1 MSYSLW
7 DCRVRH
13 DFHFSL
19 MLSELRQTEISYISQ
34 IYDITYMWN
43 LQNTTNVNITK
54 ETDSQL

>member
-13 DFHFSL
+13 DFHFSF
-19 MLSELRQTEISYISQ
+19 MLSELRQTEISYIIQ